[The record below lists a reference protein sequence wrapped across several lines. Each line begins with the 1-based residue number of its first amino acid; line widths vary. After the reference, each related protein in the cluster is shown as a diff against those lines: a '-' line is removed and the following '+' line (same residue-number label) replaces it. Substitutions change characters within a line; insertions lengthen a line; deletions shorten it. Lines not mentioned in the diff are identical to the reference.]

1 MKLYHNIKT
10 PNHKVHKGFTQS
22 LQRFVYVCVDF
33 VVLCYFFVVFVV
45 NFSFLHSHIKNE
57 MSVILSFQYY
67 SLFRNDDN
75 K

>member
-1 MKLYHNIKT
+1 MKLYQNIQT

-22 LQRFVYVCVDF
+22 LQRFVCVCVDS

-45 NFSFLHSHIKNE
+45 FVVNFSFYTASSK
-57 MSVILSFQYY
+57 M
-67 SLFRNDDN
+67 